1 MFKERLY
8 ESTSEKCFVP
18 AVKLVIFIA
27 QRLNMAVLSE
37 SEVRAKFTR
46 IL

>member
-1 MFKERLY
+1 MFKDRLY
-8 ESTSEKCFVP
+8 ESNSGKGFVP
-18 AVKLVIFIA
+18 AVKLVIFMA
-27 QRLNMAVLSE
+27 QRPNMAVLSE